1 MFDNDDTN
9 YAALGAISLD
19 RLRLFGAYTHM
30 SLASVW
36 MKIMTKSAQKNLGSD
51 LYELRSVRN

>member
-30 SLASVW
+30 SLTSLW
-36 MKIMTKSAQKNLGSD
+36 MKITTKSVKKDLGSD
-51 LYELRSVRN
+51 MYELRSVRH